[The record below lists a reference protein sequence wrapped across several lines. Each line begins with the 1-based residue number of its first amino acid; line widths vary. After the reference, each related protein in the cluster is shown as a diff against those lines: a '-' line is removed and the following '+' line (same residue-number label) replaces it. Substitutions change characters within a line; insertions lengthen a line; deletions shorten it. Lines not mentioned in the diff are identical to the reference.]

1 MKRRYI
7 SFILVLISLFFV
19 LVSCGKNNSSDEI
32 SELKSQVVEL
42 QSMLSNNTTVVPA
55 TPPDIST
62 NTTAIIVQPTIK
74 ATEKPV
80 TNDKKAEKT
89 ITEAPKMIVSRVD
102 SLITRTKNQKAV
114 ATTKAVSISISDI
127 SLDYEIQPPNSIGAV
142 YMTSTYT
149 NNSKYTITGLKYK
162 ILLKDENKT
171 TYLMNYDTIMPGET
185 SAVFDSFGPKSLSY
199 DDVEFLKCNIT
210 ALNDSGK
217 KVFIEYDYKLKTY
230 KVV

>member
-1 MKRRYI
+1 MKRQYI
-7 SFILVLISLFFV
+7 SIALVFISLFLI

-32 SELKSQVVEL
+32 SELKSQVAEL
-42 QSMLSNNTTVVPA
+42 QSMLSNNTTVGPA
-55 TPPDIST
+55 APPDVST
-62 NTTAIIVQPTIK
+62 NTTQPTIK
-74 ATEKPV
+74 VTENPV
-80 TNDKKAEKT
+80 TNDKKAEKN

-127 SLDYEIQPPNSIGAV
+127 SLDYDIQPPNSIGAV